1 MSAPISENVE
11 NELEPIT
18 IDGAEQRSYAFE
30 EAEIRSQGSGSRQ
43 RFTFRGYAAVFGQ
56 LSHELRALGGRTFRE
71 RVERGAFARTLQEDE
86 IRLLINHEPRL
97 LLGRTSSGTLRLGE
111 DTRGLEVEDDLPN
124 TSYARDYAELVERGD
139 AGEMSFRFA
148 PPAPRTESWA
158 VENGSSI
165 RSLRELKLREV
176 SALTEP
182 AAYPGTSAAI
192 DAELRA
198 LAFGLDE
205 LRAGRQLSTA
215 SRAAI
220 TAAIDELNRL
230 LAEADG
236 GDGEAIV
243 AAVPNVRRLRLELR
257 ERERELPAA

>member
-11 NELEPIT
+11 NELETIA

-30 EAEIRSQGSGSRQ
+30 DAEIRSQGSGSRQ
-43 RFTFRGYAAVFGQ
+43 RFIFHGYAATFGE
-56 LSHELRALGGRTFRE
+56 LSHELRAIGGRTFRE
-71 RVERGAFARTLQEDE
+71 RLDRSAFDRTLKEDE
-86 IRLLINHEPRL
+86 IRCLVNHDPRL
-97 LLGRTSSGTLRLGE
+97 LLGRTSSGTLRLGT

-124 TSYARDYAELVERGD
+124 TTYARDYAELVERGD
-139 AGEMSFRFA
+139 AGEMSFRFFR
-148 PPAPRTESWA
+148 PRDSWGI
-158 VENGSSI
+158 ENGERV
-165 RSLRELKLREV
+165 RSLHEVGLREV
-176 SALTEP
+176 SGLTEP

-236 GDGEAIV
+236 GDGEA
-243 AAVPNVRRLRLELR
+243 ATGVPNIRRRRLELR
-257 ERERELPAA
+257 ERELELRSA